1 MFENL
6 LMDRLYKIYP
16 NTHWEQQSYSIS
28 RIVRLCSS
36 YNHPPIV
43 TININIL
50 FKDNFKEDSIFAFQV
65 DAYMESFLFVA
76 ISQLFERS
84 ILTIEMKRHVTGYVS
99 PTVKGILKCNT
110 RSCINREMIH
120 QMLHI
125 CFQKEEMGNKRL
137 HFVDQSYVMGNRM
150 LH

>member
-16 NTHWEQQSYSIS
+16 NTHWEQQSYSIL
-28 RIVRLCSS
+28 RIIRLCSS

-43 TININIL
+43 TININNL

-65 DAYMESFLFVA
+65 DAYMESFLFAA

-84 ILTIEMKRHVTGYVS
+84 ILAIKMKRHVTGYVPS
-99 PTVKGILKCNT
+99 TAKEILKCNT
-110 RSCINREMIH
+110 RGCINR
-120 QMLHI
+120 
-125 CFQKEEMGNKRL
+125 
-137 HFVDQSYVMGNRM
+137 
-150 LH
+150 